1 MFRRFNTSRLAD
13 DEKSKAFSKVLGEA
27 IGFDISEQALKVKNL
42 LLGVSIVLLSM
53 VVGGISVGK
62 TGRTSICG

>member
-27 IGFDISEQALKVKNL
+27 IGFDISEQALKVKKSAARCFNCSF
-42 LLGVSIVLLSM
+42 VN
-53 VVGGISVGK
+53 GGRRNI
-62 TGRTSICG
+62 GR